1 MVMLVLTRES
11 GKEYWEDVL
20 AVLGS
25 GEPGMVSL
33 LHYPA
38 FGTGEALQKCVNRM
52 DSLLYHCDVGLV
64 PVKAARSAV
73 PTSATEP
80 GV

>member
-11 GKEYWEDVL
+11 GKEYREDVL

-25 GEPGMVSL
+25 GEPGMVNL

-38 FGTGEALQKCVNRM
+38 FGKGEAL
-52 DSLLYHCDVGLV
+52 
-64 PVKAARSAV
+64 RSAL
-73 PTSATEP
+73 TEWTASFTT
-80 GV
+80 VM